1 MIADDRRGITI
12 DTGPGRFVAW
22 AYAEVRTQRL
32 AQRTQE
38 LLRSREIAA
47 KVAERTRNALPPHAK
62 GHVFEMM
69 EALRFNL
76 ASIDAG
82 ATRRA
87 VTSADLGQFTAPA
100 DILIRGSGGEVV
112 REVQAKVY
120 EHAPEGLRAL
130 AKDKYEGMGRLVP
143 SDQTERVAALADSA
157 LARPPDS
164 LNRSQYQ
171 DVANNLMGPLE
182 HNGVRSEG
190 TTNAE
195 LDQIGHRP
203 DEWVEQSLAA
213 AKRQEIAR
221 AAAAGAA
228 FSGGFEF
235 VFSAGHNAIRH
246 QRGDIEGAKAVIDTV
261 SATAVAAVRG
271 GATCGVAKSIE
282 IAARNSPEW
291 QHFAAGIG
299 PVAVANAVVEVA
311 TSGYQFA
318 TGAIDAAEFAEQCGT
333 TVLSNSAS
341 WAYGVVG
348 QTLIPVPV
356 LGGLVGATVGYLSAT
371 VVMEGLKLSY
381 IAAREADVAEEELA
395 RLESW
400 IYDAI
405 QRLEENRL
413 VVESINEVHALRFR
427 ETLVPMMDDLEDC
440 LASATDCLGQL
451 DALCTEFNSSL
462 PFATFE
468 EFEEFMGDEDSTL
481 RL

>member
-1 MIADDRRGITI
+1 MTAADRRGITI

-22 AYAEVRTQRL
+22 VYAEARTQRL
-32 AQRTQE
+32 AERTQE

-47 KVAERTRNALPPHAK
+47 KVAARTGNALPAHAK
-62 GHVFEMM
+62 GHVFEML

-82 ATRRA
+82 STMRA
-87 VTSADLGQFTAPA
+87 VTTAERGQATAPA
-100 DILIRGSGGEVV
+100 DILIRGSGGEVL
-112 REVQAKVY
+112 RQVQAKVY

-130 AKDKYEGMGRLVP
+130 ANDKYEGMGRLVP
-143 SDQTERVAALADSA
+143 ADQTERIASLTGKALAGA
-157 LARPPDS
+157 PDR
-164 LNRSQYQ
+164 LNRSEYQ
-171 DVANNLMGPLE
+171 DVAQNLLGSLE
-182 HNGVRSEG
+182 HDGVGSEG
-190 TTNAE
+190 TTAAQ
-195 LDQIGHRP
+195 LDQIGNRP
-203 DEWVEQSLAA
+203 DEWVERSLAA
-213 AKRQEIAR
+213 AERQEIAT
-221 AAAAGAA
+221 AAAAGAV

-271 GATCGVAKSIE
+271 GATCGVAKWIE

-291 QHFAAGIG
+291 QHFAAGMG

-318 TGAIDAAEFAEQCGT
+318 TGAIDAARFAEQCGT
-333 TVLSNSAS
+333 IVLSNSAS

-381 IAAREADVAEEELA
+381 IAAREADAAEEELA

-413 VVESINEVHALRFR
+413 VVESVNEAHALRFR
-427 ETLVPMMDDLEDC
+427 ETLVPMMDELEDR
-440 LASATDCLGQL
+440 LAFTTDCLGQL
-451 DALCTEFNSSL
+451 DALCMEFNSSL

-468 EFEEFMGDEDSTL
+468 EFEEFMGDEDSRL